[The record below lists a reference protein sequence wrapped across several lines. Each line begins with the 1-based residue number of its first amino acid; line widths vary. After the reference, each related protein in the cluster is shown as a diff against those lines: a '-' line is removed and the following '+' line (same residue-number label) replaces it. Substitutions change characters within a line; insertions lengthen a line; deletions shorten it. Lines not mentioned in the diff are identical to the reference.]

1 MRALFL
7 FTFFQMRTSK
17 NDAGTILPTEYTF
30 NGSQVRTVV
39 IDSEPYFVA
48 TDVCYC
54 LSISNPTVAMKTIDE
69 DERSKY
75 YLGRQGHTWI
85 VNESGLYHLIFQSRK
100 PEAKTFRKWVT
111 SEVLPEL
118 RKRGSFTTLP
128 DVAYAIIN
136 DRKMYPFHE
145 MALKLGYI
153 SGGSLYDKRLRYPG
167 QFLKLGQKYYAS
179 EDMCRLMALNRRT
192 NEMRRSV
199 AKMQPVIGAAE
210 TLPRLF

>member
-1 MRALFL
+1 M
-7 FTFFQMRTSK
+7 QTSK
-17 NDAGTILPTEYTF
+17 NEAGTSLPTEYTF
-30 NGSQVRTVV
+30 SGTQVRTIVLDG
-39 IDSEPYFVA
+39 IPYFVA
-48 TDVCYC
+48 KDVCDV
-54 LSISNPTVAMKTIDE
+54 LSLINSRKAVNALDS
-69 DERSKY
+69 DERLT
-75 YLGRQGHTWI
+75 YLIVTSGQGRKMWL

-118 RKRGSFTTLP
+118 RKTGTFTTLP

-153 SGGSLYDKRLRYPG
+153 SGGTLYDKRLRYPG

>member
-1 MRALFL
+1 MQN
-7 FTFFQMRTSK
+7 TK
-17 NDAGTILPTEYTF
+17 NETGNSLPMEYTF
-30 NGSQVRTVV
+30 NGTQIRTIVLNG
-39 IDSEPYFVA
+39 IPYFVA
-48 TDVCYC
+48 KDVCGILQLTNHKVSVQSLDDDERGKYC
-54 LSISNPTVAMKTIDE
+54 LP
-69 DERSKY
+69 
-75 YLGRQGHTWI
+75 RQGQTWI

-118 RKRGSFTTLP
+118 RKTGSFTTLP

>member
-1 MRALFL
+1 MLK
-7 FTFFQMRTSK
+7 SK
-17 NDAGTILPTEYTF
+17 NEAGTLLPTEYTF
-30 NGSQVRTVV
+30 SGTQVRTIVLDG
-39 IDSEPYFVA
+39 IPYFVA
-48 TDVCYC
+48 KDVCDV
-54 LSISNPTVAMKTIDE
+54 LSLINSRKAVNALDS
-69 DERSKY
+69 DERLT
-75 YLGRQGHTWI
+75 YLIVTSGQGRKMWL

-100 PEAKTFRKWVT
+100 PEAKAFRKWVT
-111 SEVLPEL
+111 SEVMPEL
-118 RKRGSFTTLP
+118 RKTGSFTTLP

-136 DRKMYPFHE
+136 DRKMYPFRE

-167 QFLKLGQKYYAS
+167 HFLKLGQKYYAS
-179 EDMCRLMALNRRT
+179 EDMCRLMALNKRT

>member
-1 MRALFL
+1 MLN
-7 FTFFQMRTSK
+7 TK
-17 NDAGTILPTEYTF
+17 NAGTLLPIEYTF
-30 NGSQVRTVV
+30 SGTQVRTVV
-39 IDSEPYFVA
+39 LNGIPYFVVK
-48 TDVCYC
+48 DVCDILQ
-54 LSISNPTVAMKTIDE
+54 LSDTHMAIKSLEDDE
-69 DERSKY
+69 KLTQVLFGSGQ
-75 YLGRQGHTWI
+75 GRKMWL

-118 RKRGSFTTLP
+118 RKTGSFTTLP

-167 QFLKLGQKYYAS
+167 QFLKLGPKYYAS